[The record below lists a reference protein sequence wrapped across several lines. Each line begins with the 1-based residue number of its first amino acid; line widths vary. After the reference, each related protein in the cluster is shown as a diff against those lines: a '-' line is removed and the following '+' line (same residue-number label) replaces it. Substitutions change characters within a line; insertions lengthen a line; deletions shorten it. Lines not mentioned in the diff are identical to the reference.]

1 MTEHTFHLIEING
14 SESFIPVNIML
25 GVNGADQSGAGHG
38 AGGGDETD
46 GIDDD
51 GDGIVDGAGA
61 GENGPSQSVFVRNS
75 HPIL

>member
-1 MTEHTFHLIEING
+1 
-14 SESFIPVNIML
+14 ML
-25 GVNGADQSGAGHG
+25 GVNGADQGGAGHG